1 MPWIRFCLTAAPP
14 AMGHARRARPVSH
27 GDALP
32 ANAADRQLRPSWS
45 ASTCPP
51 DLSKMGLTSGRGC
64 CQIVPKNTLV
74 YRAREAEDLTF
85 DKTRPE
91 GRGHHRG

>member
-1 MPWIRFCLTAAPP
+1 
-14 AMGHARRARPVSH
+14 
-27 GDALP
+27 
-32 ANAADRQLRPSWS
+32 
-45 ASTCPP
+45 
-51 DLSKMGLTSGRGC
+51 MGLTSGRGC